1 MANYDGY
8 YRVNDGYIITW
19 LVVKQTPLK
28 KIKSVGMIIR
38 NIWKSKENP
47 NHQPV
52 HNWELKQNNG
62 DFDMKQWSN
71 WNLNLKMKLWPL
83 CFMHVDE
90 VSILVF
96 ATHEF
101 GKLFRIQHDTTNATH
116 VEDTFLWFPGQITTS
131 ISNYIIDFI
140 HIFGF

>member
-101 GKLFRIQHDTTNATH
+101 GKLFRIQHDTTTQ
-116 VEDTFLWFPGQITTS
+116 PM
-131 ISNYIIDFI
+131 
-140 HIFGF
+140 

>member
-1 MANYDGY
+1 
-8 YRVNDGYIITW
+8 
-19 LVVKQTPLK
+19 
-28 KIKSVGMIIR
+28 MIIR

-52 HNWELKQNNG
+52 HNWELKQSNV

-83 CFMHVDE
+83 YFMHVDE

-96 ATHEF
+96 ATIEF
-101 GKLFRIQHDTTNATH
+101 GKLFRIQHDTTTQ
-116 VEDTFLWFPGQITTS
+116 PM
-131 ISNYIIDFI
+131 
-140 HIFGF
+140 